1 MTPQPIEPSAYN
13 ALPPDLALQ
22 RMVGPADAAA
32 FLGVSLP
39 HFRRMYRD
47 GRVPPPIKL
56 SERVLRWKVS
66 TLIALNTT
74 GKWEA

>member
-1 MTPQPIEPSAYN
+1 MTSLAAIRHTID
-13 ALPPDLALQ
+13 ALPSDIASQ

-47 GRVPPPIKL
+47 GRVPAPVRL
-56 SERVLRWKVS
+56 SERVIRWRLS
-66 TLIALNTT
+66 TLMDFNASR
-74 GKWEA
+74 GRA

>member
-1 MTPQPIEPSAYN
+1 MTPQPVKPFGIS

-66 TLIALNTT
+66 TLITLNTT